1 MKDYPEHDKLSAVK
15 DKSQAIGE
23 FLEWLDYEKN
33 YRICSLCE
41 NDDPWRSEEYVPIFT
56 TNEKLL
62 AEFFC
67 IDLNKLEQE
76 KRKMLDELRAQNY
89 DS

>member
-1 MKDYPEHDKLSAVK
+1 MNDYPEHDKLSAVK

-33 YRICSLCE
+33 YSVCSLTE
-41 NDDPWRSEEYVPIFT
+41 GRNGDGEYSPIFT
-56 TNEKLL
+56 STEKLL
-62 AEFFC
+62 AEFFN

-76 KRKMLDELRAQNY
+76 KRKMLNELRAQKP
-89 DS
+89 

>member
-1 MKDYPEHDKLSAVK
+1 MNNYPEHDKLSAIK

-33 YRICSLCE
+33 YRVCSLCE
-41 NDDPWRSEEYVPIFT
+41 SSDGWREEYSPIFT
-56 TNEKLL
+56 SNEKLL

-67 IDLNKLEQE
+67 IDLKKLEQE
-76 KRKMLDELRAQNY
+76 KRKMLDELCVQN
-89 DS
+89 S